1 MRSNLVKISSQKISE
16 TLKISLPQFNLLNWY
31 ELPWQYIKY
40 VEIPVLVACQWS
52 RMLTWFPIICI
63 SHFFLSAVFY
73 MQWLRSCTDLITC
86 EAELHGSVTRMV
98 SSILSLVGAYTAWWQ
113 LYKNW
118 TETVFSWPSST
129 ATTVLSADS
138 WQTTQIIALFSQQNS
153 HLQFVRPM
161 FSQQNSNLLF
171 FRA

>member
-16 TLKISLPQFNLLNWY
+16 TLKISLPQFNLLKWY
-31 ELPWQYIKY
+31 QLPWQYIKY

-63 SHFFLSAVFY
+63 SHFSLSAVFY
-73 MQWLRSCTDLITC
+73 MHRLRSGTDLITC

-118 TETVFSWPSST
+118 TETVFSWPSAT
-129 ATTVLSADS
+129 AAAFGTMVENCSSGLLGWFAVRGNPSS
-138 WQTTQIIALFSQQNS
+138 LFRLVSKIIK
-153 HLQFVRPM
+153 
-161 FSQQNSNLLF
+161 
-171 FRA
+171 